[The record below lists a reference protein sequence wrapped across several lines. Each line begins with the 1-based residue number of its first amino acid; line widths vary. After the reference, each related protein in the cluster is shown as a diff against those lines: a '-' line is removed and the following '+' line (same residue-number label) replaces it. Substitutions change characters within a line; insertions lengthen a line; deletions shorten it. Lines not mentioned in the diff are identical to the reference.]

1 MSYFASSHAN
11 HETGR
16 GFKLSLSAPKS
27 ENEEDSLSP
36 VDRVDGKM
44 TWDEVVKKKKI
55 KNQTYLL
62 KWRSSQA
69 VSFSKPENSFYF
81 YKIILIFFFSCLTF
95 KC

>member
-44 TWDEVVKKKKI
+44 TWDEVVKKKKKLKI
-55 KNQTYLL
+55 KHICSNEDHHKLFLL
-62 KWRSSQA
+62 VSQKT
-69 VSFSKPENSFYF
+69 VFTSTKLSW
-81 YKIILIFFFSCLTF
+81 FFSSPV
-95 KC
+95 